1 MSGPLSSLKVLD
13 FSTLL
18 PGPFGTLV
26 LADLGA
32 EVLRVESPTRPD
44 MIRMMPPFVAGQSAV
59 HGYLNRSKRSL
70 GIDLKKAGAK
80 ELIYALVKE
89 YDIVVEQ
96 FRPGVMARLGVGYEE
111 LKKHNPQLIY
121 CAITGYG
128 QDGPYKD
135 RAGHDLNYLALAG
148 VGSYNGRSSTGPAP
162 MGLQVAD
169 IAGGSF
175 HAVMAILAAVIH
187 RQQTGE
193 GQMID
198 IAMTDAAFSLHGL
211 AAANALVASDNPT
224 PESTMLNGGS
234 FYDYYETRD
243 GRWLSVA
250 GLEPQFL
257 QRFCAAIGAP
267 ELAQHGA
274 TTAPATVATM
284 KAEIS
289 AAIQAK
295 PLAHWLAVFTD
306 IDACVEPVLTVTEAA
321 EHPQLQARGM
331 VVQVA
336 DGPNSAQPQ
345 AASPFK
351 FSATPPSYKH
361 AGVPVGQHSKEVL
374 QELGLSAAEQEALFS
389 NGVVH

>member
-44 MIRMMPPFVAGQSAV
+44 MVRMMPPFVEGQSAV

-70 GIDLKKAGAK
+70 GVDLKKEGAS

-89 YDIVVEQ
+89 YDIVIEQ
-96 FRPGVMARLGVGYEE
+96 FRPGVMARLGIGYEE
-111 LKKHNPQLIY
+111 LKKHNPSLIY

-135 RAGHDLNYLALAG
+135 RAGHDLNYLAIAG
-148 VGSYNGRSSTGPAP
+148 VGSYNGRANTGPAP
-162 MGLQVAD
+162 MGVQLAD

-198 IAMTDAAFSLHGL
+198 ISMTDTAFSLHGL
-211 AAANALVASDNPT
+211 AAANALVAGEDPT
-224 PESTMLNGGS
+224 LEGTMLNGGS
-234 FYDYYETRD
+234 FYDYYETQD

-257 QRFCAAIGAP
+257 SRFCAAIGEP
-267 ELAQHGA
+267 ELANYGA
-274 TTAPATVATM
+274 TTAPDKVAEM
-284 KAEIS
+284 KAKIKTAI
-289 AAIQAK
+289 AAQ
-295 PLAHWLAVFTD
+295 PLAYWQKVFAEV
-306 IDACVEPVLTVTEAA
+306 DACVEPVLTVSEAKK
-321 EHPQLQARGM
+321 HPQIQARNM
-331 VVQVA
+331 VIDVA
-336 DGPNSAQPQ
+336 SIQGGAQQ
-345 AASPFK
+345 QTASPFK
-351 FSATPPSYKH
+351 FSATPPAYKH
-361 AGVPVGQHSKEVL
+361 VGVPVGEHSAEVL
-374 QELGLSAAEQEALFS
+374 QELGLPPAEQEKLFA